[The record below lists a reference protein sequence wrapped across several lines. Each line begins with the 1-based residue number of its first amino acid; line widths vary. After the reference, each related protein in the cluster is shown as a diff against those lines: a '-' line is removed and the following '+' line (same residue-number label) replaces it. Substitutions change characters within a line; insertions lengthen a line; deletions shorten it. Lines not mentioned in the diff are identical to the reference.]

1 MFKVG
6 DRVLSLVSSKYTG
19 TVVKIDVS
27 EENDLLDINERIG
40 VVWDGE
46 EEHRLSIPL
55 KSYIRKLTKLE
66 KALK

>member
-6 DRVLSLVSSKYTG
+6 DRIVTIILGKSTG
-19 TVVKIDVS
+19 TIVKVDVS
-27 EENDLLDINERIG
+27 DESTIEDIGDRIG

-46 EEHRLSIPL
+46 EEHKISIPL
-55 KSYIRKLTKLE
+55 KAYIRKLTKLE